1 MSTKIFATVISAFSA
16 LALVAAESH
25 TVSFSNNCGYGTVS
39 VQRLG
44 DSHVAILTQCLIQP
58 ILRGQDG
65 SVLSQGEDY
74 TSDGSLDGAIAYVD
88 SLV

>member
-44 DSHVAILTQCLIQP
+44 DSHAAILTH
-58 ILRGQDG
+58 
-65 SVLSQGEDY
+65 V
-74 TSDGSLDGAIAYVD
+74 
-88 SLV
+88 